1 MVGRKKGSG
10 YPTLVGI
17 ALEGNRIEV
26 VRLRRVGTR
35 FRVQNAFQAPVSSD
49 QLQKDPDRVG
59 REIRQH
65 LADAGIREKRCVVLA
80 PLSWAFTRQVDVPKI
95 PDNDVKSYLDIQ
107 AERAFAFDRQDLSM
121 SVSHVQMASGSRKAA
136 LVAIPVSRLSLLQKA
151 LKIARL
157 QPISVSLGVASLA
170 ENGTDRTEGSLILSL
185 DESTIDLAVSVGGGI
200 ASLRTLHDCY
210 TDHEN
215 NGQFDIGAI
224 IRHIRITL
232 GQLPEEQ
239 RAIVKTVRIFGPE
252 DRAALLTRGLETE
265 LKALGMNGREETTPL
280 REQITNPEA
289 VKGISPSLLTVTVR
303 YLIGKPAT
311 LEFLIRPQRRL
322 PQVIGRISSR
332 RFLCLAGT
340 AACLLLFIGGALV
353 YQHLRL
359 SDLEKR
365 WSVIEP
371 KVTELETLQGKVKK
385 FRSWFDDSPES
396 LRITAAVTEAF
407 PEEGVVWA
415 KTLEIKDLSQV
426 YCSGFARTNQDWL
439 NMLDRIREL
448 RDVKSLQV
456 EQVRGDKPLEFSFS
470 FRWSG
475 GIPDES

>member
-1 MVGRKKGSG
+1 M
-10 YPTLVGI
+10 
-17 ALEGNRIEV
+17 
-26 VRLRRVGTR
+26 
-35 FRVQNAFQAPVSSD
+35 
-49 QLQKDPDRVG
+49 
-59 REIRQH
+59 
-65 LADAGIREKRCVVLA
+65 
-80 PLSWAFTRQVDVPKI
+80 
-95 PDNDVKSYLDIQ
+95 
-107 AERAFAFDRQDLSM
+107 
-121 SVSHVQMASGSRKAA
+121 
-136 LVAIPVSRLSLLQKA
+136 
-151 LKIARL
+151 
-157 QPISVSLGVASLA
+157 
-170 ENGTDRTEGSLILSL
+170 
-185 DESTIDLAVSVGGGI
+185 
-200 ASLRTLHDCY
+200 
-210 TDHEN
+210 
-215 NGQFDIGAI
+215 
-224 IRHIRITL
+224 
-232 GQLPEEQ
+232 
-239 RAIVKTVRIFGPE
+239 KTVRIFGPE

-280 REQITNPEA
+280 REQITNPET